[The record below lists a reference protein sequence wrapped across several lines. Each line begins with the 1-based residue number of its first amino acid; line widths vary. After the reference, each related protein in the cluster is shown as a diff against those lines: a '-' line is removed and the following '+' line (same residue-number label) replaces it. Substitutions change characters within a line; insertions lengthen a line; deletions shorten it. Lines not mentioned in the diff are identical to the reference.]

1 MQKNLPYWSRDTF
14 NALEARRY
22 AGSSLA
28 GEGGYTFSPGLC
40 VGDPTVTAPG
50 FKIGELGRNQPTVRK
65 TIENLAPAFGARQ
78 NISKPGKVNNMFILI
93 WLVVGLIAGYL
104 AKFVV
109 PGEGPGGVIG
119 DLVVGV
125 VGALLGGWIFGLFGH
140 AGVTGIN
147 VYSIVV
153 AFIGAVV
160 LLFIARMVSGRR
172 SGV

>member
-1 MQKNLPYWSRDTF
+1 
-14 NALEARRY
+14 
-22 AGSSLA
+22 
-28 GEGGYTFSPGLC
+28 
-40 VGDPTVTAPG
+40 
-50 FKIGELGRNQPTVRK
+50 
-65 TIENLAPAFGARQ
+65 
-78 NISKPGKVNNMFILI
+78 
-93 WLVVGLIAGYL
+93 LIAGYL